1 MIYQKYLL
9 KQNLQYFLLISTI
22 LICLVWFSKA
32 VSFLN
37 LITENGISLKQFLQ
51 LFIFIS
57 PWILSYILPFSLL
70 IANILAINN
79 LQQNSEITVLKSCSV
94 SNFNLAKPIILLGLL
109 VSLAS
114 YSIAFYFMP
123 YANRQ
128 LKFFRNNL
136 QENYSNIALHSSVF
150 ENIKNTTIYAQ
161 KREQD
166 NLFGLF
172 IYDQSNDDYSVT
184 ITAQTAKLNATNN
197 SLKLILNNGTLQKYD
212 YNNEKT
218 EILYFQQYSFNLNE
232 NENEKESSIVL
243 KPNERYFHELLY
255 PEPNLS
261 SDYLSKLD
269 VEIHQRLIFPITSFV
284 FSLLAGIFLLRN
296 YSIRNK
302 NIKNTAYFLSY
313 SLGFFISNIAF
324 KSISQN
330 NSNYTFLNYLSCLM
344 FIIVPFFILYNAK
357 KHH

>member
-9 KQNLQYFLLISTI
+9 RQNLQYFLLISTV

-57 PWILSYILPFSLL
+57 PWVLSYILPFSLL
-70 IANILAINN
+70 IANILTINS

-109 VSLAS
+109 VSLIA
-114 YSIAFYFMP
+114 YSISFYFMP

-128 LKFFRNNL
+128 LKLFRNNL
-136 QENYSNIALHSSVF
+136 QENYSNIALQSGVF
-150 ENIKNTTIYAQ
+150 ENIKNTTIYVQ
-161 KREQD
+161 KRQQD

-172 IYDQSNDDYSVT
+172 IYDQSNADYSVA
-184 ITAQTAKLNATNN
+184 ITAQNAKLNTANN
-197 SLKLILNNGTLQKYD
+197 SLKLILNNGTLQKFNYK
-212 YNNEKT
+212 NEKT
-218 EILYFQQYSFNLNE
+218 ETLYFQQYSFSLNE
-232 NENEKESSIVL
+232 NENNEESSITL

-261 SDYLSKLD
+261 SDYLPKLD
-269 VEIHQRLIFPITSFV
+269 AELHQRLIFPITPFI
-284 FSLLAGIFLLRN
+284 FSLLAGIFLLKN

-302 NIKNTAYFLSY
+302 NIKNTAYFLTY
-313 SLGFFISNIAF
+313 SLSFFIINIVF

-330 NSNYTFLNYLSCLM
+330 NSHYIFLNYLNCLM
-344 FIIVPFFILYNAK
+344 FIIVPFFILYNVK

>member
-9 KQNLQYFLLISTI
+9 RQNLQYFLFIVTI

-32 VSFLN
+32 IIFLS
-37 LITENGISLKQFLQ
+37 LVTQNGISLKQFFK
-51 LFIFIS
+51 LFLLIS

-79 LQQNSEITVLKSCSV
+79 LQQNSEITVLKSCSI

-109 VSLAS
+109 ISIIS

-128 LKFFRNNL
+128 LRLLRNNL
-136 QENYSNIALHSSVF
+136 QENYSNIVLKSGIF
-150 ENIKNTTIYAQ
+150 ENIKNTTIYVQ

-172 IYDQSNDDYSVT
+172 IYDKSNAKYSTV
-184 ITAQTAKLNATNN
+184 ITAQNAKLNTDHN
-197 SLKLILNNGTLQKYD
+197 SLKLILNNGTLQKFN

-218 EILYFQQYSFNLNE
+218 EILYFQQYLFNLNE
-232 NENEKESSIVL
+232 NENNKESFIVF

-261 SDYLSKLD
+261 SDYLLRLD
-269 VEIHQRLIFPITSFV
+269 AELHQRLIFPSTSFI
-284 FSLLAGIFLLRN
+284 FSLLAGIFLLKN

-302 NIKNTAYFLSY
+302 NIKNIAYLLSC
-313 SLGFFISNIAF
+313 SLGFFLVNIIIT
-324 KSISQN
+324 SISQN
-330 NSNYTFLNYLSCLM
+330 NSNYIFLNYVNCLM
-344 FIIVPFFILYNAK
+344 FIIVPLFILYNAK

>member
-1 MIYQKYLL
+1 MIYQRYLL
-9 KQNLQYFLLISTI
+9 KQNLQYFLFIVSI

-32 VSFLN
+32 VAFLD
-37 LITENGISLKQFLQ
+37 LITKNGISLKQFLQ
-51 LFIFIS
+51 LFLLIS

-70 IANILAINN
+70 TANIFAINT
-79 LQQNSEITVLKSCSV
+79 LQQNSEITVLKSCSI

-109 VSLAS
+109 VSIMS

-128 LKFFRNNL
+128 LKLLRNNL
-136 QENYSNIALHSSVF
+136 QENYSNIALQSGIF
-150 ENIKNTTIYAQ
+150 ENIKNTTIYVQ

-172 IYDQSNDDYSVT
+172 IYDQSNIDYSIV
-184 ITAQTAKLNATNN
+184 ITAQNAKLNTTNN
-197 SLKLILNNGTLQKYD
+197 SLKLILNNGTLQKFNYH
-212 YNNEKT
+212 NKKT
-218 EILYFQQYSFNLNE
+218 EILYFQQYLFNLNE
-232 NENEKESSIVL
+232 NENDKESSIIL

-261 SDYLSKLD
+261 ADYLLKLD
-269 VEIHQRLIFPITSFV
+269 AEIHQRLIFPITPFI
-284 FSLLAGIFLLRN
+284 FSLLAGIFLLKN

-302 NIKNTAYFLSY
+302 NIKNTAYFLCC
-313 SLGFFISNIAF
+313 SLGFFLINIIAT
-324 KSISQN
+324 SISQN
-330 NSNYTFLNYLSCLM
+330 NSNYIFVNYLNCLV
-344 FIIVPFFILYNAK
+344 FVIIPFFILYNAK

>member
-9 KQNLQYFLLISTI
+9 RQNLQYFLLILTV

-37 LITENGISLKQFLQ
+37 LITENGISIKQFLQ
-51 LFIFIS
+51 LFILIV

-70 IANILAINN
+70 VANILAINT

-94 SNFNLAKPIILLGLL
+94 SNFNLAKPIILLGLFI
-109 VSLAS
+109 SLIS

-128 LKFFRNNL
+128 LKLFRNNL
-136 QENYSNIALHSSVF
+136 KENYNNISLQSGVF
-150 ENIKNTTIYAQ
+150 EHIKNTTIYVK
-161 KREQD
+161 KREKD

-172 IYDQSNDDYSVT
+172 IYDQSKANYALT
-184 ITAQTAKLNATNN
+184 ITAQDAKINAEDN
-197 SLKLILNNGTLQKYD
+197 SLSLILNNGTLQKFN

-218 EILYFQQYSFNLNE
+218 EVLYFQQYLFNLNE
-232 NENEKESSIVL
+232 EEDTKENTITL

-255 PEPNLS
+255 PEYNLS
-261 SDYLSKLD
+261 QEYLDKLNAE
-269 VEIHQRLIFPITSFV
+269 VHQRLTFPITPFI
-284 FSLLAGIFLLRN
+284 FSLVSAVFLLKN
-296 YSIRNK
+296 YSIRS
-302 NIKNTAYFLSY
+302 KNTKQTLYTIIFSLVFFLIN
-313 SLGFFISNIAF
+313 LTI
-324 KSISQN
+324 KSIAQN
-330 NSNYTFLNYLSCLM
+330 NTNYISINYLNC
-344 FIIVPFFILYNAK
+344 FIFLIIPIFILSNGK

>member
-1 MIYQKYLL
+1 MIYQRYLL
-9 KQNLQYFLLISTI
+9 KQNLQYFLFIVSI

-32 VSFLN
+32 VAFLD
-37 LITENGISLKQFLQ
+37 LITKNGISLKQFLQ
-51 LFIFIS
+51 LFLLIS

-70 IANILAINN
+70 TANIFAINT
-79 LQQNSEITVLKSCSV
+79 LQQNSEITVLKSCSI

-109 VSLAS
+109 VSIMS

-128 LKFFRNNL
+128 LKLLRNNL
-136 QENYSNIALHSSVF
+136 QENYSNIALQSGIF
-150 ENIKNTTIYAQ
+150 ENIKNTTIYVQ

-172 IYDQSNDDYSVT
+172 IYDQSNIDYSIV
-184 ITAQTAKLNATNN
+184 ITAQNAKLNTTNN
-197 SLKLILNNGTLQKYD
+197 SLKLILNNGTLQKFNYH
-212 YNNEKT
+212 NKKT
-218 EILYFQQYSFNLNE
+218 EILYFQQYLFNLNE
-232 NENEKESSIVL
+232 NENDKESSIIL

-261 SDYLSKLD
+261 ADYLLKLD
-269 VEIHQRLIFPITSFV
+269 AEIHQRLIFPITSFI
-284 FSLLAGIFLLRN
+284 FSLLAGIFLLKN

-302 NIKNTAYFLSY
+302 NIKNTAYFLCC
-313 SLGFFISNIAF
+313 SLGFFLINIIAT
-324 KSISQN
+324 SISQN
-330 NSNYTFLNYLSCLM
+330 NSNYIFVNYLNCLV
-344 FIIVPFFILYNAK
+344 FVIIPFFILYNAK